1 MKYYRLKSDKEMEK
15 SFGSNWRKKLNV
27 AFKLDDYLG
36 KRLTESQNV
45 CVSSTGQCIVNQ
57 LYKTGDVNSIPIV
70 DEKFLIEINPLS
82 AELEKTFIDEEK
94 GKVTVILKNGNIG
107 RAACSPEDTFDP
119 YVGFAVAYAR
129 AVAGSNS
136 KFKNL
141 VDGKLALIA
150 KKKAKKRSE
159 QQ

>member
-1 MKYYRLKSDKEMEK
+1 MKYYRLKTNKEMEK

-45 CVSSTGQCIVNQ
+45 YVSSTGQCIVNQ
-57 LYKTGDVNSIPIV
+57 LYKIGDVDSIPIV
-70 DEKFLIEINPLS
+70 DEKFLVEINPLS
-82 AELEKTFIDEEK
+82 AELEKTFIDQEK

-107 RAACSPEDTFDP
+107 RAACSPEDKFDP

-150 KKKAKKRSE
+150 KKQAKKRSK

>member
-1 MKYYRLKSDKEMEK
+1 MEK

-36 KRLTESQNV
+36 KRLTEAQNV
-45 CVSSTGQCIVNQ
+45 CVSNNGQCIVNQ
-57 LYKTGDVNSIPIV
+57 LHEIGDVNSVPIV

-82 AELEKTFIDEEK
+82 AELEKTFIDQEK

-150 KKKAKKRSE
+150 KKQAKKRSE

>member
-36 KRLTESQNV
+36 KHLTEAQNV
-45 CVSSTGQCIVNQ
+45 CVSNNGQCIVNQ
-57 LYKTGDVNSIPIV
+57 LYEIEDVNSVPIV
-70 DEKFLIEINPLS
+70 DKKFLIEINPLS
-82 AELEKTFIDEEK
+82 AELEKTFIDQEK

-107 RAACSPEDTFDP
+107 RATCSPEDTFDP

-150 KKKAKKRSE
+150 KKQAKKRCE

>member
-1 MKYYRLKSDKEMEK
+1 MEK

-36 KRLTESQNV
+36 KRLTEAQNV
-45 CVSSTGQCIVNQ
+45 CVSNNGQCIVNQ
-57 LYKTGDVNSIPIV
+57 LYEIEDVNSVPII

-82 AELEKTFIDEEK
+82 AELEKTFIDQEK

-141 VDGKLALIA
+141 VDGKLALIT
-150 KKKAKKRSE
+150 KKQAKKRSE

>member
-1 MKYYRLKSDKEMEK
+1 MEK

-57 LYKTGDVNSIPIV
+57 LYKIGDVNSIPIV

-82 AELEKTFIDEEK
+82 AELEKTFIDQEK

-150 KKKAKKRSE
+150 KKQAKKRSE